1 MFFYVSGQKS
11 VQSTGGKKYT
21 LLVRDDFTKLKALHF
36 MRSKDE
42 VTKYFSQY
50 LADYRFTGVPPPAE
64 VVRSDN
70 AAECQGGVF
79 ANLCRERAIRQ
90 ELATGNTP

>member
-21 LLVRDDFTKLKALHF
+21 LLVRDDFTKLKAVHF

-50 LADYRFTGVPPPAE
+50 LADYRFTGVTIYWRITWYYNDRIGE
-64 VVRSDN
+64 
-70 AAECQGGVF
+70 
-79 ANLCRERAIRQ
+79 
-90 ELATGNTP
+90 